1 MKKLLLAAVA
11 LLFTVGASAQDLRLN
26 VSPTMRPQPATFK
39 SFNNLRVDAN
49 AGVTM
54 ADKAVK
60 PMANAVQ
67 KAAPEGTSREYFV
80 ISYDYVE
87 GVSNLTSGM
96 YLRSQLQNVIFGAD
110 NKVYIPVF
118 FGGQY
123 VSADTWLE
131 GTMSSD
137 GSSVTVENDQPLGTY
152 NNYELRLII

>member
-60 PMANAVQ
+60 PMAKAVQ
-67 KAAPEGTSREYFV
+67 K
-80 ISYDYVE
+80 
-87 GVSNLTSGM
+87 
-96 YLRSQLQNVIFGAD
+96 
-110 NKVYIPVF
+110 
-118 FGGQY
+118 
-123 VSADTWLE
+123 
-131 GTMSSD
+131 
-137 GSSVTVENDQPLGTY
+137 QPLKVRRV
-152 NNYELRLII
+152 NISSFLMIMWKVCQI

>member
-60 PMANAVQ
+60 LMAKAVK
-67 KAAPEGTSREYFV
+67 KAALEGTSREYLV
-80 ISYDYVE
+80 IIYDYGE

-96 YLRSQLQNVIFGAD
+96 YMRSQMQNVIFGAD
-110 NKVYIPVF
+110 NIV
-118 FGGQY
+118 
-123 VSADTWLE
+123 
-131 GTMSSD
+131 
-137 GSSVTVENDQPLGTY
+137 
-152 NNYELRLII
+152 